1 MNCRKILVVE
11 DSELLHRMYDL
22 VLARYRN
29 RGAKI
34 VHAMNGLEGLN
45 LLPQHTDTDLVI
57 LDLNM
62 PEMDGLEFL
71 SRIKQRPTFS
81 GIPVIIITTEGREE
95 QTVSGLKAGAAGYL
109 TKPFEPRELHGLI
122 DKLFPQDAMAGE
134 AGAGKRGLNK

>member
-1 MNCRKILVVE
+1 MKCRKILVVE

-34 VHAMNGLEGLN
+34 VHAMNGLEGLD
-45 LLPQHTDTDLVI
+45 LLPRNPDTDLII

-71 SRIKQRPTFS
+71 RRIKLLPTFS
-81 GIPVIIITTEGREE
+81 AVPVIIITTEGREE
-95 QTVSGLKAGAAGYL
+95 QTIHGLRSGAKGYL

-122 DKLFPQDAMAGE
+122 DKLFPHDLFPEE
-134 AGAGKRGLNK
+134 AGSEKRSLRE